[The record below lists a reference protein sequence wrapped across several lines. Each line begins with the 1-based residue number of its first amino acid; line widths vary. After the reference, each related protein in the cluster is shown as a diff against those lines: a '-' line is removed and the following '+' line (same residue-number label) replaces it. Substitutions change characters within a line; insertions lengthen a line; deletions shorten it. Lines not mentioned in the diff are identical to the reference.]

1 MKDSIDPYHAVGLK
15 SNPFVAER
23 MSGVDSKL
31 WIDSGFSDPP
41 PLRDRLFI
49 QFLGEKGAGKTSHL
63 LHWRSQT
70 NGSYSY
76 FPDGLQRWYLPKVEE
91 ISYWDEANRIPFPLL
106 AIALKQAYDRQSTI
120 VAGTHNDLAWI
131 ARAIGFRK
139 IKTIH
144 LDTISLEM
152 FSAWVEKRLE
162 AVRLSPKI
170 EIKLYLERHDALKSL
185 SRSGASWRRASVYL
199 HIWTAEQV
207 EKLRVENDNIPEHG
221 M

>member
-1 MKDSIDPYHAVGLK
+1 MKDFIDPYHAVGLK

-23 MSGVDSKL
+23 MSGVDPGL
-31 WIDSGFSDPP
+31 WVDSGFSSAPAKGE
-41 PLRDRLFI
+41 RLFI

-76 FPDGLQRWYLPKVEE
+76 FPDSWERWYLPKVDE

-106 AIALKQAYDRQSTI
+106 AIALKQAYDQKSTI

-139 IKTIH
+139 IKTIR
-144 LDTISLEM
+144 LETISLEM
-152 FSAWVEKRLE
+152 FLAWVEKRLE
-162 AVRLSPKI
+162 AVQLSPEI
-170 EIKLYLERHDALKSL
+170 EIKLRLERHDALKIL
-185 SRSGASWRRASVYL
+185 SQSGASWRRASVYL
-199 HIWTAEQV
+199 HIWAAEQV
-207 EKLRVENDNIPEHG
+207 ERFANLDRI
-221 M
+221 